1 MQIIEITCFSI
12 QFDSL
17 LLLFN
22 NLTGMKSIISTLIAV
37 LISITSGAQTYKVS
51 YLTADEGLSRNFVNY
66 IYKDSK
72 GFMWFATSKGLDRY
86 DGYDFLHFNNSQ
98 LERYL
103 PADVV
108 NCIVEDQRG
117 DYWLGTEN
125 GLYFFSYSNS
135 TIIPA
140 TEKLGVKHS
149 FLNSNISI
157 LQIDSDGGIWI
168 GHEQGISIITLT
180 KNECSIRSIYTT
192 TSLSSLLLFN
202 GYVYVAEGNSVF
214 RLVKDNLHQYSKVQ
228 AEQRLLNLPSD
239 VNTLFYDNSFIWI
252 GTGFGLYRY
261 DPVSEELRL
270 YQNQPGVFN
279 SLSSDVITEIR
290 RTKDGPL
297 LIGTLIGLNIF
308 DYQTNT
314 FRRITS
320 DAVGNNEVLNNNF
333 ISALYVDENMIW
345 VGTEK
350 GGVNVLRPE
359 QSFFT
364 HYVHVPSDKGSISKN
379 PVNAVFEDS
388 EGDLL
393 VGTVEGGLNIRKK
406 GSKNFIH
413 ILAGNQSTTG
423 LSHNSV
429 SAIIQDFNQDYWIA
443 TWGRGLNF
451 WARQNKYRPVF
462 TQFMDME
469 GSENGISSNF
479 VSALVSDSSTKGIW
493 IGTRS
498 GVDFLS
504 LPERKFF
511 KLFDGNKIKDE
522 LKFVTGMLIDRQSR
536 LWIGTSNGLFVIH
549 LKKTDFRKGTIA
561 YDYYKYELS
570 NPEST
575 KIEKIN
581 SILQTRDGNVWFGS
595 NGHGIYKLELNSSSF
610 QFIKIDESEGLID
623 NVVYGLLEDEAGN
636 IWMST
641 DKGLCA
647 FNPTHGTFRHFTTAD
662 GLISNQ
668 FYWDAYHKGADGK
681 MYFGHVAGLTVFE
694 PLKYSSQ
701 QTTNRVTITRIT
713 VLNEHIFPANATQR
727 DNLLKFDDSNQ
738 LKRIRLHESDKTFSI
753 EFSALSYHLPHKIKY
768 AYRLRGFENEW
779 QEVKAD
785 RRFASFTNIGWGIYT
800 LELRCTNADGTWSDQ
815 LTTLQI
821 KIVPPFY
828 KSVWFVLLL
837 TLLIGYGT
845 YLLLTYRIRR
855 LKNQELHLKQMVEE
869 RTQQIEEQKKKLEE
883 QARRVQEATVDKI
896 SFFTNITHEFR
907 TPITLIMGPVERSL
921 KLSTNPKV
929 LEQLHIVRRNSKLL
943 LSLVNQLMDFRKIES
958 DKMELSKA
966 YHDIVEFLEDLILPF
981 EDLGKDRGI
990 IFHKQ
995 FRILTPELFIDKDS
1009 LQKVVTNLLSNAL
1022 KFTPDNGVI
1031 SVVASVYTDK
1041 SDQLEKL
1048 YVAVKNT
1055 GSSIP
1060 EDELERIF
1068 DRFYQSNSTKK
1079 QSGYGQSGTG
1089 IGLFLCKRL
1098 IELNKG
1104 KIEAMNLH
1112 SGGVT
1117 FRFIIPV
1124 ERQGTGADEVVKPQ
1138 EKFME
1143 EHVLEAEL
1151 HEEEA
1156 GSIPKNK
1163 PTLLI
1168 VEDNPDMRQFIRLLM
1183 KDDFNIL
1190 EASNGIT
1197 GLEVTNRYQPDIILS
1212 DIMMPDMDG
1221 IEFCKNIKTSFTTS
1235 HIPVIMLTAKSATE
1249 TQIDSMNS
1257 GADAYLTKPFDEELL
1272 KAVLKNLNDKKNKTQ
1287 VSFAEKMDTSVLNI
1301 SNESQDKK
1309 FLDKA
1314 LEVLKNNYTN
1324 PEFDV
1329 TEFIDAMA
1337 ISRSL
1342 LHKKLTNLAGQSASR
1357 FIRTYR
1363 LNMAKEILK
1372 KNRESHSM
1380 NISEVAYQV
1389 GFNDPKYFTRCF
1401 TRHFGIQPSAFMDER

>member
-1 MQIIEITCFSI
+1 
-12 QFDSL
+12 
-17 LLLFN
+17 
-22 NLTGMKSIISTLIAV
+22 MKTIFISLIAV
-37 LISITSGAQTYKVS
+37 FFSLAVRAQSYKVS

-72 GFMWFATSKGLDRY
+72 GYMWFATSKGLDRY
-86 DGYDFLHFNNSQ
+86 DGYDFLHYNNTQ

-108 NCIVEDQRG
+108 NCIIEDPLG

-125 GLYFFSYSNS
+125 GLFYFSF
-135 TIIPA
+135 TTGKILPA
-140 TEKLGVKHS
+140 AGKLGVNHAY
-149 FLNSNISI
+149 LNSNITV
-157 LQIDSDGGIWI
+157 LQLDADGGIWI
-168 GHEQGISIITLT
+168 GHSQGISLLNVS
-180 KNECSIRSIYTT
+180 KNECTLHFVYETNA
-192 TSLSSLLLFN
+192 LSSLLLFN
-202 GYVYVAEGNSVF
+202 GYVYVAEGNSVY
-214 RLVKDNLHQYSKVQ
+214 RLVKDNLHRYSKVQ

-261 DPVSEELRL
+261 DPVTEELRH
-270 YQNQPGVFN
+270 YQNRPGVVN

-308 DYQTNT
+308 DYQTNS

-320 DAVGNNEVLNNNF
+320 DAGGNSEVLNNNF
-333 ISALYVDENMIW
+333 ISALFVDKNMIW
-345 VGTEK
+345 IGTEK
-350 GGVNVLRPE
+350 GGVNVLKPD
-359 QSFFT
+359 QKFFT
-364 HYVHVPSDKGSISKN
+364 HYVHIPSDKGSISKN
-379 PVNAVFEDS
+379 PVNAVFEDN

-406 GSKNFIH
+406 GSKDFIH
-413 ILAGNQSTTG
+413 ILAESQHSNS

-429 SAIIQDFNQDYWIA
+429 SAVIQDFNMDYWIA

-451 WARQNKYRPVF
+451 LARQNKYRPVF
-462 TQFMDME
+462 TQFMDPE
-469 GSENGISSNF
+469 GDSEGISSNF
-479 VSALVSDSSTKGIW
+479 VSALVSDASTKGLW

-504 LPERKFF
+504 LPERKFYR
-511 KLFDGNKIKDE
+511 LFEGLKIKEE
-522 LKFVTGMLIDRQSR
+522 LRFVTGMLIDRQSR

-549 LKKTDFRKGTIA
+549 LKKTDIRKGVFA
-561 YDYYKYELS
+561 YEYFKFELS
-570 NPEST
+570 NPESA

-581 SILQTRDGNVWFGS
+581 SIIQTRDGHVWFGS
-595 NGHGIYKLELNSSSF
+595 NGHGIYKLEDGSPTYRF
-610 QFIKIDESEGLID
+610 VKIDESEGLID

-636 IWMST
+636 LWMST

-647 FNPTHGTFRHFTTAD
+647 YNPTHGTFRHFTTAD

-668 FYWDAYHKGADGK
+668 FYWDAYHRGADGK

-713 VLNEHIFPANATQR
+713 VLNQHIFPANATQH
-727 DNLLKFDDSNQ
+727 DTYLKFDETNQ

-815 LTTLQI
+815 ITTLQI

-828 KSVWFVLLL
+828 KSVWFILLL
-837 TLLIGYGT
+837 TILIGYGV
-845 YLLLTYRIRR
+845 YLLLTYRIRM
-855 LKNQELHLKQMVEE
+855 LKEQELHLKQMVEE

-883 QARRVQEATVDKI
+883 QARQVQEATVDKI

-921 KLSTNPKV
+921 KLSTNPQV

-966 YHDIVEFLEDLILPF
+966 YHDVVEFLDDIILPF
-981 EDLGKDRGI
+981 EDMGKDRGI
-990 IFHKQ
+990 VFHKQ
-995 FRILTPELFIDKDS
+995 FRILTPELYIDKDS
-1009 LQKVVTNLLSNAL
+1009 LQKVITNLLSNAL

-1068 DRFYQSNSTKK
+1068 DRFYQSKSTKK
-1079 QSGYGQSGTG
+1079 ETGYGQSGTG

-1112 SGGVT
+1112 SGGGVS

-1124 ERQGTGADEVVKPQ
+1124 ERQGSGTGEAIKPQ
-1138 EKFME
+1138 EKFTE
-1143 EHVLEAEL
+1143 EHLVESEL
-1151 HEEEA
+1151 HEET
-1156 GSIPKNK
+1156 GSDSKNK
-1163 PTLLI
+1163 STLLI
-1168 VEDNPDMRQFIRLLM
+1168 VEDNPDMRRFIRLLM

-1190 EASNGIT
+1190 EASNGVT

-1221 IEFCKNIKTSFTTS
+1221 IEFCRNIKSSFTTS

-1249 TQIDSMNS
+1249 TQIESMNS

-1272 KAVLKNLNDKKNKTQ
+1272 RAVIKNLNEKKNKTQ

-1301 SNESQDKK
+1301 GNESQDKK

-1314 LEVLKNNYTN
+1314 LDVLKKNYTN

-1363 LNMAKEILK
+1363 LNMAREILK
-1372 KNRESHSM
+1372 KNRESHSL

-1401 TRHFGIQPSAFMDER
+1401 TRHFGIQPSAFMDEK